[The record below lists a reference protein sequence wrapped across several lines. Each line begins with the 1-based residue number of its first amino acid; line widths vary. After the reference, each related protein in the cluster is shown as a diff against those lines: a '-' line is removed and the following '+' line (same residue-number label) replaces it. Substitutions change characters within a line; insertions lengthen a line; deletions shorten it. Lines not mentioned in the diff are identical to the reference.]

1 MKKIECYIQPYNLDA
16 VAEALAVEGVV
27 GMSVAEV
34 KGFGVQKG
42 FTRGEDVKAHE
53 YRFHPKMKVEMEPTR
68 MGFGRALKRI
78 GKDERIFTLH
88 ADISGSIKIMDIAKP
103 ACRVPST
110 SRMRLS
116 PTYAQRAGSIPI
128 LRAASQ

>member
-27 GMSVAEV
+27 EMSVAEV

-53 YRFHPKMKVEMEPTR
+53 YRFHPKMKVEMVVLE
-68 MGFGRALKRI
+68 
-78 GKDERIFTLH
+78 KDVERIVGAITASLKSNQ
-88 ADISGSIKIMDIAKP
+88 IGEGKIF
-103 ACRVPST
+103 V
-110 SRMRLS
+110 L
-116 PTYAQRAGSIPI
+116 PI
-128 LRAASQ
+128 DDAVRTRTGERGRDAIT